1 MCVLSQPVDPSDLSC
16 SVRALQQDLDE
27 LKSVNESLRKENH
40 NLREQLNTARNGNK
54 NIHEFVVSIPKNW
67 KNYHT
72 YDFGSFWLALSE
84 THTHTHFSLLVLG
97 GEGARSRSVRP
108 SCDAEF
114 ARALKV
120 FYHSMTS
127 VRGQLQRLRRHRPSV
142 RIHVLSSVLAWV
154 SVTTMW
160 TCLKSLI

>member
-1 MCVLSQPVDPSDLSC
+1 MVTKTYTSLWFLFQRTEKTTTHMTLEAFDL
-16 SVRALQQDLDE
+16 LFQ
-27 LKSVNESLRKENH
+27 K
-40 NLREQLNTARNGNK
+40 
-54 NIHEFVVSIPKNW
+54 
-67 KNYHT
+67 
-72 YDFGSFWLALSE
+72 
-84 THTHTHFSLLVLG
+84 HTHTHFSLLVLG

-142 RIHVLSSVLAWV
+142 RIHVLSSVLA
-154 SVTTMW
+154 
-160 TCLKSLI
+160 